1 VESVAL
7 CPESIVVGA
16 TVIRGAVSAESTVT
30 RLVTLPALTDG
41 VPTEESVTTMQ

>member
-16 TVIRGAVSAESTVT
+16 TVIPGAVSAESTVT
-30 RLVTLPALTDG
+30 WLVPLLAFTAGLP
-41 VPTEESVTTMQ
+41 VEESVTTIQ